1 MVFLRVLCMI
11 NFLKVVLLNI
21 SKRQNLKSPSFPHA
35 LSGNPD
41 EFGTGPPIE
50 TFGGDALKT
59 ILMA

>member
-1 MVFLRVLCMI
+1 MVFLGVLCTI

-41 EFGTGPPIE
+41 GLGIGHPIE
-50 TFGGDALKT
+50 TFGGDAFKL

>member
-1 MVFLRVLCMI
+1 MVLLRVLCTI

-41 EFGTGPPIE
+41 DLRTGPPIK
-50 TFGGDALKT
+50 TFGGDDLKM
-59 ILMA
+59 IFMA